1 MSRRILVTGGAGFIG
16 SHTVETLLAQ
26 GDDPHVLDDFSR
38 GRQAWLPDDVPIH
51 QVDIRDPDLVRR
63 AVGSVA
69 PDIVIHLAALHFI
82 PAVEGAPRVA
92 EEVNVEGT
100 RNLLAALAHHRPQ
113 RVLFASTA
121 AVYPDV
127 SGPISET
134 CDVAPMDLYGRTKA
148 AGESLLAR
156 FHAETAVHV
165 VVARLF
171 NVIGR
176 RETNPHVVPEIVA
189 QLKRGV
195 TRLRLGNVDSRR
207 DYTDVVDV
215 ADVLVR
221 LVDSSVTHSI
231 FNVGSGS
238 SRSVREVVALCERIV
253 RRSLTVTVDP
263 TRLRSTDRHE
273 LLADVALVKN
283 TTGWAP
289 QRAFEETL
297 SELLLEK

>member
-1 MSRRILVTGGAGFIG
+1 
-16 SHTVETLLAQ
+16 
-26 GDDPHVLDDFSR
+26 
-38 GRQAWLPDDVPIH
+38 
-51 QVDIRDPDLVRR
+51 
-63 AVGSVA
+63 
-69 PDIVIHLAALHFI
+69 
-82 PAVEGAPRVA
+82 
-92 EEVNVEGT
+92 
-100 RNLLAALAHHRPQ
+100 
-113 RVLFASTA
+113 VLFASTA